1 MPLLLSRV
9 RERIHFVCVIHLY
22 VFPRTMC
29 ELREYV
35 VNQYASQFIFTKLY
49 SNILM
54 NDIQKV

>member
-1 MPLLLSRV
+1 MPLLLSQV
-9 RERIHFVCVIHLY
+9 HERIHFVYVIHIY
-22 VFPRTMC
+22 VLPRIMC

-35 VNQYASQFIFTKLY
+35 VNQYASQFIFAKLY